1 MIRAQQL
8 RIDAG
13 LSVAQLSEI
22 TGVNRATIARLERT
36 ERAGHFDALAKIAG
50 HFDVAP
56 DHLLLPVGPI
66 DASEAAA

>member
-22 TGVNRATIARLERT
+22 TGVSRTTIARLERT
-36 ERAGHFDALAKIAG
+36 ERAGHFDALAKIAD
-50 HFDVAP
+50 HFSVAP

-66 DASEAAA
+66 DTTEAAA

>member
-22 TGVNRATIARLERT
+22 TGVNRATISRLEHT
-36 ERAGHFDALAKIAG
+36 ERPGHFDALAKIAE
-50 HFDVAP
+50 HFDVTP
-56 DHLLLPVGPI
+56 DHLLIPVGPI
-66 DASEAAA
+66 TEGEAA